1 MSITPQNSDSQE
13 IDLSQIS
20 KKIGS
25 FFDGIVFN
33 IFRLIFLL
41 KRNIVL
47 VGLLLII
54 GGGLGYFFDKTN
66 KNYENQIMVTP
77 NFDSVDYLY
86 SKIELINSKVI
97 EKDTIFLKD
106 VVGIKNPKRLG
117 LIEIK
122 PITDVYKFIK
132 DKDINFEMIKLMAE
146 DGDIEKII
154 VDNVTSKNYPYH
166 LIEFNTKGQTTINNT
181 VNPILKYLNQS
192 DYYTKIQKENINNI
206 KLKMKE
212 NDSLITQINGFLNT
226 FSNTVNGSQK
236 SDKLI
241 YYNEN
246 SQLNDVI
253 KTKNDLINE
262 QGYHRVELVSQDKI
276 IKDCSITINIKKT
289 DGLYK
294 KLMFIFPFLFI
305 LMFVLIRY
313 VKFLYKGKMLKYKY
327 NT

>member
-54 GGGLGYFFDKTN
+54 GGGLGYFFDKN
-66 KNYENQIMVTP
+66 FKSYDNQIMVMP
-77 NFDSVDYLY
+77 NFESTDYLY
-86 SKIELINSKVI
+86 SKVALLNSKI
-97 EKDTIFLKD
+97 KEGDTIFLKE
-106 VVGIKNPKRLG
+106 VVGIKNPKKIG
-117 LIEIK
+117 IIEIN

-146 DGDIEKII
+146 DGDIKKII
-154 VDNVTSKNYPYH
+154 QESTTSKNYPFH
-166 LIEFNTKGQTTINNT
+166 LITFSTAEATSLDKT
-181 VNPILKYLNQS
+181 VNPIMSYLNQS
-192 DYYTKIQKENINNI
+192 DYYAKIQKEYLNNV
-206 KLKMKE
+206 KVKMVE
-212 NDSLITQINGFLNT
+212 NDSIITQINGFLNS
-226 FSNTVNGSQK
+226 FSTTVNGSQK
-236 SDKLI
+236 SDKLV

-253 KTKNDLINE
+253 KTKDQLVYE
-262 QGYHRVELVSQDKI
+262 QGVHRLELVNLDKI
-276 IKDCSITINIKKT
+276 IKDSSVTINSKNT
-289 DGLYK
+289 TGLNGKMKFIIPLFLVAVFVFLRFFRKVYK
-294 KLMFIFPFLFI
+294 KQMSKL
-305 LMFVLIRY
+305 
-313 VKFLYKGKMLKYKY
+313 
-327 NT
+327 NS

>member
-54 GGGLGYFFDKTN
+54 GGGLGYFFDKN
-66 KNYENQIMVTP
+66 FKSYDHQIMVMP
-77 NFDSVDYLY
+77 NFESTDYLY
-86 SKIELINSKVI
+86 SKVALLNSKI
-97 EKDTIFLKD
+97 KEGDTIFLKE
-106 VVGIKNPKRLG
+106 VVGIKNPKKIG
-117 LIEIK
+117 LIEIN

-146 DGDIEKII
+146 DGDIKKII
-154 VDNVTSKNYPYH
+154 QESTTSKNYPFH
-166 LIEFNTKGQTTINNT
+166 LITFSTTEATSLDKT
-181 VNPILKYLNQS
+181 VNPIMSYLNQS
-192 DYYTKIQKENINNI
+192 DYYAKIQKEYLNNV
-206 KLKMKE
+206 KVKMVE
-212 NDSLITQINGFLNT
+212 NDSIITQINGFLNS
-226 FSNTVNGSQK
+226 FSTTVNGSQK
-236 SDKLI
+236 SDKLV

-253 KTKNDLINE
+253 KTKDQLVYE
-262 QGYHRVELVSQDKI
+262 QGIHRLELVNLDKI
-276 IKDCSITINIKKT
+276 IKDSSVTINSKNT
-289 DGLYK
+289 TGLNGEMKFIVPLFLVAVFVFLRFFRKVYK
-294 KLMFIFPFLFI
+294 KQMSKL
-305 LMFVLIRY
+305 
-313 VKFLYKGKMLKYKY
+313 
-327 NT
+327 NS